1 VKVGDLVEYVDSEWY
16 YTLDDVIG
24 SRVGLV
30 IKADH
35 INDRLKS
42 RKVLFGGWFET
53 NVKMHKL
60 KVLSENR

>member
-1 VKVGDLVEYVDSEWY
+1 MKAGDLVEYVHDEWY

-35 INDRLKS
+35 INDRLKT

-53 NVKMHKL
+53 NVKMYKL
-60 KVLSENR
+60 ELVSESQ